1 MLKRFTVENF
11 QSHANTVV
19 DLSPGVNVVIGPSD
33 SGKTALVRS
42 LRWLFFN
49 LPVGEEFRSTWG
61 GDSRVEALFSDGKVY
76 RAKTNSEN
84 IYGLNGE
91 EFKAFGRGVPE
102 PVSEFLNVSRINL
115 LGQYDPPFM
124 IGWTP
129 GERGE
134 FINRIA
140 NFEAIDRGI
149 KVANQVLRTER
160 SDIKSLKAELQRTEE
175 DRAGLPDIEG
185 MEEGLEALEEKSRQ
199 LQAAVSRKVDLADL
213 VAELEKAAKGLDR
226 FSTILSHEAPITRLL
241 ELEKQHED
249 LVALA
254 DDLEEVLHGA
264 AQALVDITKYEERTK
279 ALEKELLEEFPDVC
293 PLCGGEVDEKERH
306 KILS

>member
-1 MLKRFTVENF
+1 MLKHLKVENF
-11 QSHANTVV
+11 QSHEKTSV

-49 LPVGEEFRSTWG
+49 LPAGEEFRSTWG
-61 GDSRVEALFSDGKVY
+61 GDSRVEALFSDGIVY
-76 RAKTNSEN
+76 REKTNSEN

-102 PVSEFLNVSRINL
+102 PVSAFLNVSRINL

-134 FINRIA
+134 FINRTA

-160 SDIKSLKAELQRTEE
+160 SDLKSLNAELTRTEE
-175 DRAGLPDIEG
+175 EREKLPDLEA
-185 MEEGLEALEEKSRQ
+185 MEEDLEALEAEERNRT
-199 LQAAVSRKVDLADL
+199 AAVSRMVDLRDL
-213 VAELEKAAKGLDR
+213 LHDLEKTAKGLDR
-226 FSTILSHEAPITRLL
+226 YTTILSHETAITRLDG
-241 ELEKQHED
+241 LEKRGQD
-249 LVALA
+249 LLEEA
-254 DDLEEVLHGA
+254 DDLEEILHEVST
-264 AQALVDITKYEERTK
+264 ALLNVKKYEEKQK
-279 ALEKELLEEFPDVC
+279 ALEEELLREFPDVC